1 MVWKLLASTEQTPP
15 WASLVML
22 SNACYIFYGGAGAH
36 ALPPAAP
43 SRARVSSLETND
55 DDKPGTFKADGGHDV
70 WRGRVRSIRGVRSAA
85 VV

>member
-22 SNACYIFYGGAGAH
+22 SNACCIFYVRAAAH
-36 ALPPAAP
+36 APPPAAP
-43 SRARVSSLETND
+43 SRVRVSSLETD
-55 DDKPGTFKADGGHDV
+55 DDKPGTFEADGSHDV
-70 WRGRVRSIRGVRSAA
+70 WRGRVRSTRGVRSAA